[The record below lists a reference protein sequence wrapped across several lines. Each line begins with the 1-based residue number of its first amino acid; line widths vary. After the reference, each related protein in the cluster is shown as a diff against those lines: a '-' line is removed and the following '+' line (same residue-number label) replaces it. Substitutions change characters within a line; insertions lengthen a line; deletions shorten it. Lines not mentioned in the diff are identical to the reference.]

1 MQVVPQ
7 GVKPG
12 SSGKK
17 GSRRAGAKGPNGSHS
32 EVSTGPR
39 GGCMPF
45 TSSGV
50 IEEPEGPGLTPLER
64 EPWPRR

>member
-1 MQVVPQ
+1 MQVVSQ

-17 GSRRAGAKGPNGSHS
+17 GSKGAGAKGPNGSHS
-32 EVSTGPR
+32 EVSAGPR

-45 TSSGV
+45 TSSGALRSQKV
-50 IEEPEGPGLTPLER
+50 PG
-64 EPWPRR
+64 